1 MSKNKKNEQNK
12 SPIEKIS
19 PLIFIVITGLFFGCL
34 LIIMDEVY
42 SKGDLEDILVPI
54 IGLVVLYISMYI
66 QIIIH
71 ELGHLIFGLMS
82 KYEFVSFRIG
92 NLMLIKIKNKFK
104 IKKYKIVGTSGQCL
118 MSPPELVD
126 NKIPVIL
133 YNLGGTLLNL
143 IISTLSFI
151 IAHYTKSPTLSYSLQ
166 IFGLVGMLCAAQ
178 NGIPM
183 KTAEINNDGLNA
195 ISLSKHP
202 EAQKAFWIQL
212 KINAET
218 SSGKR
223 YKDMPAEWFEM
234 PNDKDMKNTMIATLG
249 VGACSYMLEQHN
261 FEEANKAIKHLLKI
275 KSGLIGIHKN
285 LLIVDQIYC
294 ELINENFEE
303 AKKLLTPS
311 LKNFMLSMKDY
322 PSIIRTEYTI
332 ALLLDKDQNKANE
345 IKKKFIL
352 RGKTYPYSADIKSEK
367 ELIDIATNIS
377 KN

>member
-1 MSKNKKNEQNK
+1 MSKNKKKAQNK
-12 SPIEKIS
+12 SLIEKIS
-19 PLIFIVITGLFFGCL
+19 PLTLIIITGLFFGGL
-34 LIIMDEVY
+34 LIIIDEVY
-42 SKGDLEDILVPI
+42 SKGELEDILVPI

-71 ELGHLIFGLMS
+71 ELGHLIFGLIS

-92 NLMLIKIKNKFK
+92 SLMLIKNKNKFK
-104 IKKYKIVGTSGQCL
+104 IKKFKIVGTSGQCL

-151 IAHYTKSPTLSYSLQ
+151 IAHYTKDLTLSYSLQ

-218 SSGKR
+218 SNGKR
-223 YKDMPAEWFEM
+223 YKDMPAEWFQM
-234 PNDKDMKNTMIATLG
+234 PKDKDMKNTMIATLG
-249 VGACSYMLEQHN
+249 VGACSYMMEQHN

-285 LLIVDQIYC
+285 LLIIDQIYC
-294 ELINENFEE
+294 ELINENYEE

-332 ALLLDKDQNKANE
+332 TLLLDKDQNKANE
-345 IKKKFIL
+345 IKKKFIS